1 MFSTHQINP
10 RPNARI
16 LKTGMTKLS
25 KRQPSECAGWG
36 ITPTHH
42 LLATGLGP
50 IPNEK
55 YVFGEGLTESLATQ
69 LPSSFT

>member
-1 MFSTHQINP
+1 MFSTHQINL

-25 KRQPSECAGWG
+25 KQPSECAGWG
-36 ITPTHH
+36 VTPTHH
-42 LLATGLGP
+42 LLASPGLGP

-55 YVFGEGLTESLATQ
+55 YVFGESLTESLATQ
-69 LPSSFT
+69 LPSSFS